1 MYTVQSA
8 IEQLTAPKAVLQG
21 MSETLRKIDP
31 FFSEE
36 EKKYFQAVATLKAAI
51 GDSISPSASEF
62 VAAKERKISAELIYT
77 AWLGIQ
83 QNLECFKNPINVL
96 FLKTDYEDFHRE
108 RRMHMLPDVREANQT
123 INDFHEAL
131 RSLPEEKRELAN
143 GISEYICY
151 LETTGYK
158 LAHYFGFI
166 LADEF
171 FYHVIPGYCKDDVTT
186 MQYTWDLQKFLQLD
200 LDILR

>member
-171 FYHVIPGYCKDDVTT
+171 FCHVIPGYCKDDVTT

>member
-1 MYTVQSA
+1 
-8 IEQLTAPKAVLQG
+8 
-21 MSETLRKIDP
+21 
-31 FFSEE
+31 
-36 EKKYFQAVATLKAAI
+36 
-51 GDSISPSASEF
+51 
-62 VAAKERKISAELIYT
+62 
-77 AWLGIQ
+77 
-83 QNLECFKNPINVL
+83 
-96 FLKTDYEDFHRE
+96 
-108 RRMHMLPDVREANQT
+108 MLPDVREANQT
-123 INDFHEAL
+123 INDFHKAL

-151 LETTGYK
+151 LETIGYK